1 MEKHVRLKIFTPDKV
16 YKEQDV
22 RRVDG
27 SPAPGFRPGAD
38 GDLTVLPERAP
49 TVMVLTNGYIRVL
62 DEHDGITDKYFIR
75 GGIANIA
82 DDICAISTE
91 GVVSEDDISKYGIIN
106 YVSWRANRKRKR
118 EVVRRYNRKM
128 SRVDEQLK
136 NLKK

>member
-22 RRVDG
+22 RRVVV
-27 SPAPGFRPGAD
+27 PGAD

-49 TVMVLTNGYIRVL
+49 TAMVLTNGYVRVL

-91 GVVSEDDISKYGIIN
+91 GVN

>member
-1 MEKHVRLKIFTPDKV
+1 MEKHVHLKIFTPDKV

-22 RRVDG
+22 RRVVV
-27 SPAPGFRPGAD
+27 PGAD

-49 TVMVLTNGYIRVL
+49 TAMVLTNGYVRVL
-62 DEHDGITDKYFIR
+62 DEHDSITDKYFIR

>member
-22 RRVDG
+22 RRVVV
-27 SPAPGFRPGAD
+27 PGAD

-49 TVMVLTNGYIRVL
+49 TVMVLTNGYVRVL

-82 DDICAISTE
+82 
-91 GVVSEDDISKYGIIN
+91 
-106 YVSWRANRKRKR
+106 
-118 EVVRRYNRKM
+118 
-128 SRVDEQLK
+128 L
-136 NLKK
+136 

>member
-22 RRVDG
+22 RRVVV
-27 SPAPGFRPGAD
+27 PGAD

-49 TVMVLTNGYIRVL
+49 TAMGLTNGYVRVL

>member
-1 MEKHVRLKIFTPDKV
+1 MEKHVNLKIYTPDKLFMERAV
-16 YKEQDV
+16 H
-22 RRVDG
+22 RVVI
-27 SPAPGFRPGAD
+27 PGVD
-38 GDLTVLPERAP
+38 GDLTVLPRRAP
-49 TVMVLTNGYIRVL
+49 IVMMLTNGYVQIL
-62 DEHDGITDKYFIR
+62 DERANIMGKFFIR
-75 GGIANIA
+75 GGIADIA

>member
-22 RRVDG
+22 RRVVV
-27 SPAPGFRPGAD
+27 PGAD

-49 TVMVLTNGYIRVL
+49 TVMVLTNGYVRVL

-91 GVVSEDDISKYGIIN
+91 GVVSEDDTASSIMSAGGQT
-106 YVSWRANRKRKR
+106 ANASVKSSGAITGRC
-118 EVVRRYNRKM
+118 
-128 SRVDEQLK
+128 LG
-136 NLKK
+136 